1 MHSGMTSIWTRLLA
15 AIFLSLIA
23 AAGFTAPVADGPYL
37 MERAGGW
44 VARSTTG
51 DETAPEVVERPLRP
65 GDSFTVPG
73 VGAMPAFSV
82 RVREPDG
89 IAQDVIALAAKTP
102 LFVIAD
108 THGEYEILGELLRA
122 HRIVDERLQ
131 WSFGKG
137 HVVVLGDVFDR
148 GAHQIEILWLFYEL
162 QAQAA
167 KAGGGL
173 HLLIGNHEAMVLRGD
188 VRYLNPKYQRTT
200 ELLGATSYSQLV
212 GDESLL
218 GQWLRTRPAVLKIG
232 DSLCAHGGISP
243 DLLRLGLGLRQ
254 INVTLR
260 DVLSGSPLDEQRARE
275 AEFVIGRLGPLW
287 YRGYFAKRTDR
298 PATSA
303 DVERILAYFDAA
315 RILVGHTRVPEV
327 TALYDRKVVAVQ
339 VYPHR
344 DERSGAAVMEA
355 VRVDGDRVRRARIDG
370 SLEPL

>member
-167 KAGGGL
+167 A
-173 HLLIGNHEAMVLRGD
+173 NHAPAIAEAIAWV
-188 VRYLNPKYQRTT
+188 
-200 ELLGATSYSQLV
+200 
-212 GDESLL
+212 
-218 GQWLRTRPAVLKIG
+218 
-232 DSLCAHGGISP
+232 
-243 DLLRLGLGLRQ
+243 
-254 INVTLR
+254 
-260 DVLSGSPLDEQRARE
+260 E
-275 AEFVIGRLGPLW
+275 AL
-287 YRGYFAKRTDR
+287 
-298 PATSA
+298 
-303 DVERILAYFDAA
+303 AA
-315 RILVGHTRVPEV
+315 RYT
-327 TALYDRKVVAVQ
+327 
-339 VYPHR
+339 
-344 DERSGAAVMEA
+344 
-355 VRVDGDRVRRARIDG
+355 
-370 SLEPL
+370 SLGELPIRGNQEIRCSS